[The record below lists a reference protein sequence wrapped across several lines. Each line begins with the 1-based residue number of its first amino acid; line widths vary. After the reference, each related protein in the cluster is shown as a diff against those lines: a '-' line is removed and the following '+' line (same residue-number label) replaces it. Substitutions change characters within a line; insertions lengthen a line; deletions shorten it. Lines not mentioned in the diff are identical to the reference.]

1 MGRFERH
8 IFICVNERPP
18 DNPKG
23 SCAPKGSQA
32 IASKFKEELHK
43 RGLKGRFRANKS
55 LCLDLCELGPT
66 VVIYPEG
73 VWYKHV
79 KLEDVEEIIES
90 HVIGGRPVERLLA

>member
-1 MGRFERH
+1 MAKFERH

-23 SCAPKGSQA
+23 SCAAKGSHA

-66 VVIYPEG
+66 VVVYPDG
-73 VWYKHV
+73 IWYKQV
-79 KLEDVEEIIES
+79 TLEDVEEIIES